1 MKCKGLFKFKCM
13 EKKEAGDFINDKGQ
27 KVEYPAKY
35 LLIVD
40 EVGEEGFSERSFKVA
55 LDSDLIPQL
64 AGLKP
69 YTDVEL
75 EMDLQFT
82 KSGAISLTPTS
93 IKPIVSKTN

>member
-35 LLIVD
+35 LLKVD
-40 EVGEEGFSERSFKVA
+40 EVEEEGFSERSFKVA

-64 AGLKP
+64 SGIKP
-69 YTDVEL
+69 YTDVEIDF
-75 EMDLQFT
+75 DLQFI
-82 KSGAISLTPTS
+82 KSGSISLTPIS
-93 IKPIVSKTN
+93 IKSIVSKTN